1 MLEEL
6 VLDGTV
12 ERVDVI
18 VQVLDDMQLDVM
30 LEGLELVSTV
40 HNTSKD

>member
-30 LEGLELVSTV
+30 LEGLEFVSTV
-40 HNTSKD
+40 HNTSID